1 MVESK
6 IIPVVPR
13 ALEVPYPSGF
23 SVFPVKIFISWVFCF
38 VFFFLN
44 VSGFY
49 IRKEMG
55 P

>member
-23 SVFPVKIFISWVFCF
+23 SVFPVKIFYFV
-38 VFFFLN
+38 VFFFFFL
-44 VSGFY
+44 
-49 IRKEMG
+49 M
-55 P
+55 

>member
-23 SVFPVKIFISWVFCF
+23 SVFPVKIFISWVF
-38 VFFFLN
+38 FFKCKWVLH
-44 VSGFY
+44 
-49 IRKEMG
+49 
-55 P
+55 

>member
-23 SVFPVKIFISWVFCF
+23 SVFPVKIFYFV
-38 VFFFLN
+38 VFFFFL
-44 VSGFY
+44 
-49 IRKEMG
+49 M
-55 P
+55 